1 MTPNKRSLI
10 RRAQRALGRSR
21 FEDTSASHR
30 DALDRQQSRRMS
42 LERLIDLVAVVMLL
56 MVAIYLLGWVWDWLR
71 HLLPFATPLG
81 APTSGCGKHVRMS
94 TSCAW

>member
-10 RRAQRALGRSR
+10 RRVRRALGRSR
-21 FEDTSASHR
+21 LEDTSASR
-30 DALDRQQSRRMS
+30 DAIDRQQGRRMS

-71 HLLPFATPLG
+71 HLLPFASSPHG
-81 APTSGCGKHVRMS
+81 PT
-94 TSCAW
+94 